1 MVLVSKFHG
10 VAVVVATTT
19 ISTTTTN
26 DPFSPLF
33 ETAVR
38 RTYRGGVCR
47 TWDPPDN
54 HDLREAQ
61 LAHQPFVNKVELGVV
76 LRKDAARRI
85 ARPTG

>member
-1 MVLVSKFHG
+1 MVLVSKFHD

-26 DPFSPLF
+26 DPFRPLF

-38 RTYRGGVCR
+38 RTHRGGVCR